1 MNIPRPYPRRRAR
14 IEIIPLI
21 DIIFFLL
28 ATFVVVSMS
37 MVKNDGVTVDLPQ
50 ASTATKQDS
59 QNTITLTVKEN
70 GDIYFNKNVVSIEQ
84 LSIALEKVK
93 GDPTMAIIIR
103 TLMITRIHML
113 RMHHTIKAHTQ
124 SRWPVAG
131 PSWQA
136 TVFTALEMVS

>member
-93 GDPTMAIIIR
+93 GDPTMAIIINGDEKAGFGQAIQILDTVRRLGIAKVSIR
-103 TLMITRIHML
+103 TE
-113 RMHHTIKAHTQ
+113 K
-124 SRWPVAG
+124 
-131 PSWQA
+131 
-136 TVFTALEMVS
+136 

>member
-37 MVKNDGVTVDLPQ
+37 LVNNDGVTVDLPQ

-93 GDPTMAIIIR
+93 GDPTMAIIINGDEKAGFGQAIQILDTVRRLGIAKVSIR
-103 TLMITRIHML
+103 TE
-113 RMHHTIKAHTQ
+113 K
-124 SRWPVAG
+124 
-131 PSWQA
+131 
-136 TVFTALEMVS
+136 